1 MNSTIHSFI
10 HTFIH
15 VRSTFRYEAQ
25 SKGESW
31 TLQDLRVF
39 LFDLQEAFGSP
50 RVVPDEAVS
59 EVLKELQLNIDE
71 STGVSWVDFKRSAVS
86 SLFVMV

>member
-1 MNSTIHSFI
+1 MS
-10 HTFIH
+10 
-15 VRSTFRYEAQ
+15 RYEAE
-25 SKGESW
+25 SKGVVW

-59 EVLKELQLNIDE
+59 DVLKELQLNADQ
-71 STGVSWVDFKRSAVS
+71 SVGLSWIELKR
-86 SLFVMV
+86 